1 VNVSV
6 GSGVRLGVGVLD
18 GFGEDVRV
26 GVMVAVRVGVK
37 VGYRVGMICLGV
49 FVIKGVGEKV
59 AVCVTRKVSC
69 GSTLRLILTKA
80 YPNP

>member
-1 VNVSV
+1 MSV
-6 GSGVRLGVGVLD
+6 GSGVQLGVGVLD

-26 GVMVAVRVGVK
+26 GVMVVVSVGVK

-49 FVIKGVGEKV
+49 FVKKGVGVKV
-59 AVCVTRKVSC
+59 AVWVTLRISC